1 MNKINFEYKFESILI
16 IFIPIFLVFS
26 RFLLEFSLLIITT
39 SFLFI
44 AIKRNEISFFKNRF
58 SKLFL
63 LFFLILLSSYFLSEF
78 KIETITILFY
88 FRFYLYV
95 LALSFFLKK
104 EKNLINYFIYSFI
117 IVTLILI
124 ADSILQFYSGK
135 NILGYSNAELHRIT
149 SFFDDEQIL
158 GSFIA
163 KIFPILIFAK
173 ILIEPIKKKIHLIL
187 NITLISS
194 PICIILSGERSGL
207 LLFSIMIFYYLFF
220 FFREKKFNFYY
231 YSIFFL
237 TIFAVI
243 FLFSSKTYYDRYIT
257 QTLSSI
263 FDKDYSQNRDLIP
276 NDMKNK
282 YNFYFLSAQ
291 HQNYMNTS
299 LKIFN
304 QNKIFGSGPKS
315 YRHSCARDDINI
327 NYYSCGT
334 HPHNYYFQFLSELG
348 LLGFLFIVLV
358 YFYII
363 IKSLINYYNLIV
375 KKKYNISEIIILGYY
390 FAQLWPITQT
400 GNFFNN
406 YNSILFFIPLSFY
419 MFIKLKKNNNAL

>member
-1 MNKINFEYKFESILI
+1 
-16 IFIPIFLVFS
+16 
-26 RFLLEFSLLIITT
+26 
-39 SFLFI
+39 
-44 AIKRNEISFFKNRF
+44 
-58 SKLFL
+58 
-63 LFFLILLSSYFLSEF
+63 
-78 KIETITILFY
+78 
-88 FRFYLYV
+88 
-95 LALSFFLKK
+95 
-104 EKNLINYFIYSFI
+104 
-117 IVTLILI
+117 
-124 ADSILQFYSGK
+124 
-135 NILGYSNAELHRIT
+135 
-149 SFFDDEQIL
+149 
-158 GSFIA
+158 
-163 KIFPILIFAK
+163 
-173 ILIEPIKKKIHLIL
+173 
-187 NITLISS
+187 
-194 PICIILSGERSGL
+194 
-207 LLFSIMIFYYLFF
+207 
-220 FFREKKFNFYY
+220 
-231 YSIFFL
+231 
-237 TIFAVI
+237 
-243 FLFSSKTYYDRYIT
+243 
-257 QTLSSI
+257 
-263 FDKDYSQNRDLIP
+263 
-276 NDMKNK
+276 
-282 YNFYFLSAQ
+282 
-291 HQNYMNTS
+291 MNTS

>member
-1 MNKINFEYKFESILI
+1 M
-16 IFIPIFLVFS
+16 
-26 RFLLEFSLLIITT
+26 
-39 SFLFI
+39 
-44 AIKRNEISFFKNRF
+44 
-58 SKLFL
+58 L
-63 LFFLILLSSYFLSEF
+63 LF
-78 KIETITILFY
+78 
-88 FRFYLYV
+88 
-95 LALSFFLKK
+95 
-104 EKNLINYFIYSFI
+104 
-117 IVTLILI
+117 
-124 ADSILQFYSGK
+124 
-135 NILGYSNAELHRIT
+135 
-149 SFFDDEQIL
+149 
-158 GSFIA
+158 
-163 KIFPILIFAK
+163 
-173 ILIEPIKKKIHLIL
+173 
-187 NITLISS
+187 
-194 PICIILSGERSGL
+194 
-207 LLFSIMIFYYLFF
+207 
-220 FFREKKFNFYY
+220 
-231 YSIFFL
+231 
-237 TIFAVI
+237 

-375 KKKYNISEIIILGYY
+375 KKNII
-390 FAQLWPITQT
+390 FQ
-400 GNFFNN
+400 
-406 YNSILFFIPLSFY
+406 
-419 MFIKLKKNNNAL
+419 K